1 MNKKFNSGLA
11 LILPNKKVNLFVIFI
26 IVLGIISGCLFLVV
40 LNENDK
46 NLVINEINTFMTNI
60 YTNNINNIN
69 SFKNSMIE
77 FLIFI
82 MLTWI
87 LGMSIIGIVFN
98 IFFIYLKSFVIG
110 FSISSFILIYKY
122 KGILA
127 SLVYVFPSQLINIL
141 IILILGVYTLLFS
154 KYLFKL
160 IFFKDKSINLG
171 KFFKKYTLGLG
182 ICLILSLISSL
193 A

>member
-60 YTNNINNIN
+60 NTNNINNIN

-82 MLTWI
+82 MLT
-87 LGMSIIGIVFN
+87 
-98 IFFIYLKSFVIG
+98 
-110 FSISSFILIYKY
+110 
-122 KGILA
+122 
-127 SLVYVFPSQLINIL
+127 
-141 IILILGVYTLLFS
+141 
-154 KYLFKL
+154 
-160 IFFKDKSINLG
+160 
-171 KFFKKYTLGLG
+171 
-182 ICLILSLISSL
+182 
-193 A
+193 